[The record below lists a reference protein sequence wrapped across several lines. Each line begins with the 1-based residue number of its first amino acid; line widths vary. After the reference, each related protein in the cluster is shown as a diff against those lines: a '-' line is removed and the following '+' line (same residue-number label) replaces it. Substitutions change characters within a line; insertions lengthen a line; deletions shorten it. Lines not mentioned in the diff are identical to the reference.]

1 VTDPR
6 ASDGPQ
12 QFGNAEA
19 NLRFLAAAGA
29 LTADAEILEIGTG
42 TGGMLHALLARG
54 LRARGVEINPALIA
68 ESRLWYGELPVA
80 TVAGV
85 ELPFSD
91 ASFDLVLSFDVFEHI
106 RDSDAHLR
114 EVSRV
119 LKPGGRYLV
128 QTPSKWPNTV
138 FETIRWKSA
147 TRWRDDHCALH
158 TPGQL
163 RRRLEAHG
171 FAVTFFDVPVVNAFF
186 KAKVRRHLGWPGA
199 LALTL
204 ANPDRLPVRWRTN
217 LYVEARKSERAFQ
230 KRVYGGR
237 PSGRRSSGRA

>member
-1 VTDPR
+1 MQPR
-6 ASDGPQ
+6 APDGPQ

-19 NLRFLAAAGA
+19 NLRFLEAAGV
-29 LTADAEILEIGTG
+29 LTPGTSALEIGTG
-42 TGGMLHALLARG
+42 TGGMLRELLNHG
-54 LRARGVEINPALIA
+54 LRARGVEINPALI
-68 ESRLWYGELPVA
+68 EDSRRWYGELPVQR
-80 TVAGV
+80 VSGV
-85 ELPFSD
+85 TLPFAD
-91 ASFDLVLSFDVFEHI
+91 ASFDVVLSFDVFEHI
-106 RDSDAHLR
+106 RDSDAHLE

-138 FETIRWKSA
+138 FETIRWKSV

-171 FAVTFFDVPVVNAFF
+171 FSVRFFDVPVVNAFF
-186 KAKVRRHLGWPGA
+186 RRKVRRHLGWPGA
-199 LALTL
+199 VALML

-217 LYVEARKSERAFQ
+217 LYVEAE
-230 KRVYGGR
+230 KR
-237 PSGRRSSGRA
+237 

>member
-1 VTDPR
+1 VVTEPR
-6 ASDGPQ
+6 QADGPQ

-19 NLRFLAAAGA
+19 NLRFLEAAGA
-29 LTADAEILEIGTG
+29 LASGADALEIGTG
-42 TGGMLHALLARG
+42 TGGMLHALLGRG

-68 ESRLWYGELPVA
+68 QSRQWFGELPVQPVSG
-80 TVAGV
+80 VA
-85 ELPFSD
+85 LPFAD

-119 LKPGGRYLV
+119 LRPGGRYLV

-138 FETIRWKSA
+138 FETIRWKSF

-171 FAVTFFDVPVVNAFF
+171 FSVQFFDVPVVNDFF
-186 KAKVRRHLGWPGA
+186 RGKVRRHLGWPGA
-199 LALTL
+199 VALTL
-204 ANPDRLPVRWRTN
+204 ANPDRLPVKWRTN
-217 LYVEARKSERAFQ
+217 LYVQATKTRL
-230 KRVYGGR
+230 
-237 PSGRRSSGRA
+237 